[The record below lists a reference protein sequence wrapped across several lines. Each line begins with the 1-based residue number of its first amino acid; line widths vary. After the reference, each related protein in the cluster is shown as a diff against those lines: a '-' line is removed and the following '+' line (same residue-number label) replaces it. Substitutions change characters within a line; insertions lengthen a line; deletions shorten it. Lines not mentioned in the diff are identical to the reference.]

1 MKNKVFISASIPY
14 VNAAPHLGHALE
26 AVQVDVLARHFREKL
41 GKDSVYLLWGSDEN
55 ASKNVEAAEKAKT
68 PIQKFVDKHSK
79 EFYNL
84 KDALNLSFDGF
95 IKTSSVKHKKGAQKL
110 WNLCAKD
117 IYKKKY
123 RGLYCT
129 GCENFYRDKE
139 FKNNICPYHNRDLEI
154 FEEENY
160 FFALSKYQKKLI
172 KLIENDEY
180 RIIPDFRKKEIFN
193 FIRSGLED
201 FSISRPRDRTGGW
214 GVSVPNDNT
223 QIMYVWFDA
232 LANYITALGFEGNDR
247 LYNDFWEGAK
257 ERIHVVGK
265 DIIKFHAIYWP
276 AMLLSAGVKLPTKI
290 FIHGFITISGQKM
303 SKTIGNIID
312 PVEIQKQY
320 GTDPLRYYLLRE
332 IPTVKDGDFSIRR
345 FEELYNAD
353 LANTLGN
360 LISRVT
366 NLCEKNG
373 VEITNTH
380 PIKLNEEISKLTEN
394 YQYSLALEKI
404 WKKIS
409 QIDFDLNKNSPW
421 NLNQTEAVKYLKTC
435 VTNIQMIVVN
445 LKPYLPDTS
454 DKILNSLIGKIK
466 KVNPLFPRI

>member
-1 MKNKVFISASIPY
+1 MKNNVYVTASIPY
-14 VNAAPHLGHALE
+14 VNASPHLGHALE
-26 AVQVDVLARHFREKL
+26 AVQVDVLARHYRKKL
-41 GKDSVYLLWGSDEN
+41 GKDSVYLLWGSEEN
-55 ASKNVEAAEKAKT
+55 ASKNVEAAEKAKS
-68 PIQKFVDKHSK
+68 PVQKFVDKHSK

-180 RIIPDFRKKEIFN
+180 RIIPDFRKKEILN

-201 FSISRPRDRTGGW
+201 FSISRPQERTGGW

-232 LANYITALGFEGNDR
+232 LTNYITGLGFESNNL
-247 LYNDFWEGAK
+247 LYKNFWSSSK
-257 ERIHVVGK
+257 KRIHVVGK
-265 DIIKFHAIYWP
+265 DIIKFHAVYWP
-276 AMLLSAGVKLPTKI
+276 AMLLSAGINIPTNL

-366 NLCEKNG
+366 NLCEKN
-373 VEITNTH
+373 
-380 PIKLNEEISKLTEN
+380 
-394 YQYSLALEKI
+394 
-404 WKKIS
+404 
-409 QIDFDLNKNSPW
+409 
-421 NLNQTEAVKYLKTC
+421 
-435 VTNIQMIVVN
+435 
-445 LKPYLPDTS
+445 
-454 DKILNSLIGKIK
+454 
-466 KVNPLFPRI
+466 KVRSE